1 MKKDRRSH
9 CVRCCTEKTVP
20 SPESCIGLQESRFP
34 LQPVTNLQQKGGCGW
49 GALGLAPV
57 LIHFLPCILGKPD
70 GFLLGPSAEMFQDIQ
85 WDPLQFQIRLQR
97 LQHHSPGDLL
107 SGLVQTIKDHITK
120 PTAMAHGRVAHLI
133 EWKGWSAPQVGCEP
147 WLMEEEHY
155 SYLTDELRE
164 ARFAAGVAEQF
175 AITEATL
182 SAWSSLDDE
191 EMNYGGSSQEIVQLQ
206 DLESIYLQEKLLLSP
221 QVISSPNLEGSLPA
235 CSSSTHTSP
244 IPWVHSGVDRRNS
257 IHPFPGALPCGSPQ
271 TGSSQADSS
280 EKEQACVGRRQE
292 GMTSACQK
300 RLSNSLHDVDSSSLS
315 EEDEVFYN

>member
-1 MKKDRRSH
+1 M
-9 CVRCCTEKTVP
+9 EP
-20 SPESCIGLQESRFP
+20 SPQENQMDF
-34 LQPVTNLQQKGGCGW
+34 C
-49 GALGLAPV
+49 
-57 LIHFLPCILGKPD
+57 
-70 GFLLGPSAEMFQDIQ
+70 
-85 WDPLQFQIRLQR
+85 WDPLQKCFKTSSGI
-97 LQHHSPGDLL
+97 L
-107 SGLVQTIKDHITK
+107 SNSKSGSSGYNITALATSSLVGLVQTIKDHITK
-120 PTAMAHGRVAHLI
+120 PTAMARGRVAHLI

-147 WLMEEEHY
+147 WLTEEEHY

-191 EMNYGGSSQEIVQLQ
+191 EMNYGDSSQEIVQLQ

-244 IPWVHSGVDRRNS
+244 IPWVHSGVDRWNS
-257 IHPFPGALPCGSPQ
+257 THPFPGALPCGSPQ

-292 GMTSACQK
+292 GMTSVCQK

-315 EEDEVFYN
+315 EDEVFYN

>member
-1 MKKDRRSH
+1 MMGSCVSQEFFTSAQKDYAITSHPQCPPSTHHDSQQVPAAALEKDISKK
-9 CVRCCTEKTVP
+9 CFKT
-20 SPESCIGLQESRFP
+20 SSGILSNSKSGSSGYN
-34 LQPVTNLQQKGGCGW
+34 VT
-49 GALGLAPV
+49 ALATSSLV
-57 LIHFLPCILGKPD
+57 
-70 GFLLGPSAEMFQDIQ
+70 
-85 WDPLQFQIRLQR
+85 
-97 LQHHSPGDLL
+97 
-107 SGLVQTIKDHITK
+107 GLVQTVKDHITK
-120 PTAMAHGRVAHLI
+120 PTAMARGRVAHLI

-147 WLMEEEHY
+147 WLTEEEQY

-221 QVISSPNLEGSLPA
+221 QVISSPNLEGSLPT

-244 IPWVHSGVDRRNS
+244 IPWGHSGVDRWNS
-257 IHPFPGALPCGSPQ
+257 THPFPGALPCGSPQ
-271 TGSSQADSS
+271 TGSSEADSS
-280 EKEQACVGRRQE
+280 EKEQACVGRGQE
-292 GMTSACQK
+292 GMTSVRQK

-315 EEDEVFYN
+315 EDEVFYN